1 MNGFGKYID
10 LMLQQ
15 YNKLPQR
22 EAEEETQNQDN
33 GLLQSEQ
40 TLPSFSGSPNSQG
53 TLKLPDMAPPA
64 YEPDVFKQSSW
75 DTTSSQNLESTQ
87 FEDFDIDDPLDDS
100 EEGTSSMKMAFM
112 NMANSILG
120 AGIIG
125 QPFAMRNS
133 GLLGGILVMILLT
146 FLIDWTLRLI
156 VINAQMSQT
165 RSYQDTVHYCYGKVG
180 KALLLL
186 TISSFAYGGCMAF
199 CVIIGDTIPHVLKL
213 FLPDAAYAKGT
224 ILGWFLQRNVIIT
237 IFTTCIS
244 YPLSLN
250 RDISKLAKA
259 SGFALFGMTIIVLIT
274 LFRGPFVDKS
284 LKAPLEASEWLINKN
299 IFQGISVISF
309 ALVCHHN
316 TLFIFNS
323 MRNATVERFSKL
335 THFACGISMCFCLL
349 MGIPG
354 LLNFGHIVKGNILN
368 NFKANDFWINIARF
382 CFGLNMLTTFP
393 LEVFV
398 VRDVLKDIVAAF
410 SHSGSNSES
419 TSAELTQKQHFSIT
433 TILVFSSMSV
443 SLFTCN
449 LGMILELIGAT
460 SASLM
465 AYIIPPLCYLKLSW
479 EKVGYKSASDEER
492 KAFLWKKAIP
502 SILCVVFGF
511 TVMIVSSYMTIKTSL
526 ANNNSDNHCVD
537 D

>member
-1 MNGFGKYID
+1 
-10 LMLQQ
+10 MLQK
-15 YNKLPQR
+15 YDKL
-22 EAEEETQNQDN
+22 TQNVESRSSSTSN
-33 GLLQSEQ
+33 GETYQSDLLNNNQNRPDTFVLDDTSDDPPPYDHYKHESAE
-40 TLPSFSGSPNSQG
+40 TLDHDHINDTNIHFDD
-53 TLKLPDMAPPA
+53 TFEIE
-64 YEPDVFKQSSW
+64 EPDSS
-75 DTTSSQNLESTQ
+75 T
-87 FEDFDIDDPLDDS
+87 
-100 EEGTSSMKMAFM
+100 EEGTSSMRMAFM

-133 GLLGGILVMILLT
+133 GLLGGIIVMVLLT
-146 FLIDWTLRLI
+146 VLIDWTLRLI
-156 VINAQMSQT
+156 VINAKMSQT
-165 RSYQDTVHYCYGKVG
+165 RSYQDTVHYCYGRIG
-180 KALLLL
+180 KAVLLL

-213 FLPDAAYAKGT
+213 FLPESAYVKGSF
-224 ILGWFLQRNVIIT
+224 LGWLLSRNVII
-237 IFTTCIS
+237 ILFTTCIS

-250 RDISKLAKA
+250 KDISKLAKA
-259 SGFALFGMTIIVLIT
+259 SGFALFGMAVIVIIT
-274 LFRGPFVDKS
+274 LFRGPFADAS
-284 LKAPLEASEWLINKN
+284 LKANLTKSEWLINKN

-323 MRNATVERFSKL
+323 MRNATVEKFSKL
-335 THFACGISMCFCLL
+335 THWACGISMCFCLL

-354 LLNFGHIVKGNILN
+354 LLTFGNNVKGNILN
-368 NFKANDFWINIARF
+368 NFKANDPWINIARF

-398 VRDVLKDIVAAF
+398 VRDVLKDIVVSF
-410 SHSGSNSES
+410 SSNEFSQG
-419 TSAELTQKQHFSIT
+419 TANIELSNKQHYIIT

-465 AYIIPPLCYLKLSW
+465 AYIIPPLCYLKLCWVDIDLSTASEL
-479 EKVGYKSASDEER
+479 EKKSF
-492 KAFLWKKAIP
+492 FLKKALP
-502 SILCVVFGF
+502 SVLCVLFGF
-511 TVMIVSSYMTIKTSL
+511 SVMFISSFMTIQTSV
-526 ANNNSDNHCVD
+526 ASGGGDTHCVD

>member
-156 VINAQMSQT
+156 VINAQMSQ
-165 RSYQDTVHYCYGKVG
+165 RDRIRHCS
-180 KALLLL
+180 LLLRKSRQ
-186 TISSFAYGGCMAF
+186 SSTLAHNQLLRIWRMHG
-199 CVIIGDTIPHVLKL
+199 
-213 FLPDAAYAKGT
+213 
-224 ILGWFLQRNVIIT
+224 IL
-237 IFTTCIS
+237 
-244 YPLSLN
+244 
-250 RDISKLAKA
+250 
-259 SGFALFGMTIIVLIT
+259 
-274 LFRGPFVDKS
+274 
-284 LKAPLEASEWLINKN
+284 
-299 IFQGISVISF
+299 
-309 ALVCHHN
+309 CHH
-316 TLFIFNS
+316 
-323 MRNATVERFSKL
+323 
-335 THFACGISMCFCLL
+335 
-349 MGIPG
+349 
-354 LLNFGHIVKGNILN
+354 
-368 NFKANDFWINIARF
+368 W
-382 CFGLNMLTTFP
+382 
-393 LEVFV
+393 
-398 VRDVLKDIVAAF
+398 
-410 SHSGSNSES
+410 
-419 TSAELTQKQHFSIT
+419 
-433 TILVFSSMSV
+433 
-443 SLFTCN
+443 
-449 LGMILELIGAT
+449 
-460 SASLM
+460 
-465 AYIIPPLCYLKLSW
+465 
-479 EKVGYKSASDEER
+479 
-492 KAFLWKKAIP
+492 
-502 SILCVVFGF
+502 
-511 TVMIVSSYMTIKTSL
+511 
-526 ANNNSDNHCVD
+526 
-537 D
+537 

>member
-1 MNGFGKYID
+1 
-10 LMLQQ
+10 MLQK
-15 YNKLPQR
+15 YKKLSQAEGLETVVDNNQR
-22 EAEEETQNQDN
+22 IIGVDQIESGRDISNSLVPKHLD
-33 GLLQSEQ
+33 SPPSYDHHEQ
-40 TLPSFSGSPNSQG
+40 FTKTSPESPGPSDHFDESFEIE
-53 TLKLPDMAPPA
+53 
-64 YEPDVFKQSSW
+64 EPDTA
-75 DTTSSQNLESTQ
+75 D
-87 FEDFDIDDPLDDS
+87 
-100 EEGTSSMKMAFM
+100 EGTSSMRMAFM

-133 GLLGGILVMILLT
+133 GLLGGILIMVILT

-156 VINAQMSQT
+156 VINAQMSRT
-165 RSYQDTVHYCYGKVG
+165 RSYQDTVYYCYGKTG
-180 KALLLL
+180 KIILLL

-213 FLPDAAYAKGT
+213 FLPETSYAHGT
-224 ILGWFLQRNVIIT
+224 FIGWLLSRNVIIVL
-237 IFTTCIS
+237 FTTCIS

-259 SGFALFGMTIIVLIT
+259 SGFALFGMTIIVVIT
-274 LFRGPFVDKS
+274 LFRGPFADPS
-284 LKAPLEASEWLINKN
+284 LKASLLKNEWLINKN

-323 MRNATVERFSKL
+323 MRNATIEKFSKL
-335 THFACGISMCFCLL
+335 THIACGVSMCFCLL

-354 LLNFGHIVKGNILN
+354 LLNFGHNVKGNILN

-398 VRDVLKDIVAAF
+398 VRDVLRDVVVAY
-410 SHSGSNSES
+410 SNGRTE
-419 TSAELTQKQHFSIT
+419 ANANMELTNKQHYIIT
-433 TILVFSSMSV
+433 TFLVFSSMSV

-465 AYIIPPLCYLKLSW
+465 AYIIPPLCYLKLCWDDADYMNSNI
-479 EKVGYKSASDEER
+479 KNRRNFIIRTAV
-492 KAFLWKKAIP
+492 P
-502 SILCVVFGF
+502 SVLCVVFGF
-511 TVMIVSSYMTIKTSL
+511 SVMLISSYMTIQTSIASDG
-526 ANNNSDNHCVD
+526 ANNHCVD